1 MRWCYGPLEKE
12 PERRYQTA
20 GEFRTVVQTMAK
32 PSKEPPPSAGD
43 EQARPREAHGV
54 PTGSGTPRIGG
65 MKIKGYGDYNTMG
78 TGYHNNRNRVFS
90 ADAGL
95 RGVFF
100 RTGPM
105 DAAHYWHS
113 GIGHLRRVLCGVLAV
128 SFTHFSGSRTS
139 VRGIPTAAGRSQI
152 PEPGKQGSMDRGD
165 ATDNEPSHRDWRDWV
180 RVVGLREGR
189 RVINW
194 PAVVVDVALI
204 SLIWM
209 GGIVFMGSLG
219 EFLPMP
225 RLGMQE
231 WTLVLAPLVLCL
243 AVTVAL
249 SFYWGLKVLPK
260 EQLRPLAPF
269 SLRDAP
275 VFVFLLFYVVFMVV
289 LLATGWAVAGEG
301 GVPFWIGWDIRM
313 DGWVGVF
320 IWVLSVCFRWLLPC
334 CLKGSRVWFT
344 CSLPD

>member
-1 MRWCYGPLEKE
+1 
-12 PERRYQTA
+12 
-20 GEFRTVVQTMAK
+20 
-32 PSKEPPPSAGD
+32 
-43 EQARPREAHGV
+43 
-54 PTGSGTPRIGG
+54 
-65 MKIKGYGDYNTMG
+65 
-78 TGYHNNRNRVFS
+78 
-90 ADAGL
+90 
-95 RGVFF
+95 
-100 RTGPM
+100 
-105 DAAHYWHS
+105 
-113 GIGHLRRVLCGVLAV
+113 
-128 SFTHFSGSRTS
+128 
-139 VRGIPTAAGRSQI
+139 
-152 PEPGKQGSMDRGD
+152 MDRGD

-289 LLATGWAVAGEG
+289 LLATGGQLPERVASHFGLG
-301 GVPFWIGWDIRM
+301 GHP
-313 DGWVGVF
+313 DGWMGRSFYLGFVG
-320 IWVLSVCFRWLLPC
+320 LLP
-334 CLKGSRVWFT
+334 LAFALLFEGVARLVHVLPARLINIPRRENGFQRKVDLR
-344 CSLPD
+344 SLPFSGSISPGCCAC